1 MSLEAKYRV
10 EQTKWNALASQQLP
24 ASSILPPEAG
34 FHDYARGS
42 ATLIGV
48 ADFLGDLHGKHV
60 LEYGCGLGEVS
71 ALLARSG
78 AQVTAF
84 DLSPDSVL
92 VARKRAML
100 NDVEARVHLA
110 VSAGE
115 NLPYADESF
124 DVIFG
129 KAILHHLDVKHGWAD
144 LYRVLRTGGKA
155 VFAEPMGMNPVLN
168 FVRARVPYVRKNP
181 RGADCPL
188 NYDEIHAW
196 GKPFRVFHYH
206 EIQLLSMLERGLG
219 FGKPLVLLRR
229 VDSVLLQRMPFLRR
243 YCRYVTMFMEK

>member
-24 ASSILPPEAG
+24 ASSILPPEAC
-34 FHDYARGS
+34 FYDYARGS
-42 ATLIGV
+42 TTLIGV

-110 VSAGE
+110 VGPAE
-115 NLPYADESF
+115 NLPYADDSF

-129 KAILHHLDVKHGWAD
+129 KA
-144 LYRVLRTGGKA
+144 
-155 VFAEPMGMNPVLN
+155 
-168 FVRARVPYVRKNP
+168 
-181 RGADCPL
+181 
-188 NYDEIHAW
+188 
-196 GKPFRVFHYH
+196 
-206 EIQLLSMLERGLG
+206 
-219 FGKPLVLLRR
+219 
-229 VDSVLLQRMPFLRR
+229 
-243 YCRYVTMFMEK
+243 